1 MAFATCPGQLFLL
14 GVSVEQGLATCTV
27 VSGRREVRMFLQAV
41 LGVSGWPATQ
51 AVHQGLNW
59 LVWAFLMPPLCP
71 VVPRACPT
79 PTPLMATI
87 LRNCH
92 YLFIFLSAPLLN
104 WQFLGVR
111 TIFLFL
117 CLLACHNKQLIHVY

>member
-1 MAFATCPGQLFLL
+1 
-14 GVSVEQGLATCTV
+14 
-27 VSGRREVRMFLQAV
+27 MFLQAV
-41 LGVSGWPATQ
+41 LGVSGWLATQ
-51 AVHQGLNW
+51 AVHHFCVL
-59 LVWAFLMPPLCP
+59 LYP
-71 VVPRACPT
+71 V

-111 TIFLFL
+111 TIFCIFVSWP
-117 CLLACHNKQLIHVY
+117 ATINS